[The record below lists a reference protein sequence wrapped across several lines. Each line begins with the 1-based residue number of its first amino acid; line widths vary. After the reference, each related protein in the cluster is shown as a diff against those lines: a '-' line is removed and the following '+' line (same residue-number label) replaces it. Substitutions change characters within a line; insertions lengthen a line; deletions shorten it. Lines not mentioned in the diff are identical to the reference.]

1 MSTKNEICKYLDA
14 KFSTDGKM
22 QSDIKEL
29 FIYRASVP
37 TEFLSGVYE
46 PALCMVFKGSKLA
59 KVGNDFY
66 EYDEQRY
73 LLAATHIPAVAKIK
87 GCPYLAI
94 KINFELEDILGV
106 IESIGGAESKKGEF
120 AGLALGV
127 VDDELLE
134 AVFKFI
140 RLLERPNDAKFLAK
154 LVIKEILYILL
165 KGENGDFLRQYAM
178 LETIENRVTRAAKE
192 IKSNYT
198 EAINIENLAKKLGI
212 SASSL
217 YHNFK
222 RITALSPLQFQK
234 KIRLEEAKNLLINQ
248 NLDAAEAA
256 FAVGYASP
264 SQFNRE
270 YSKMFG
276 MPPKAHVLA
285 ITGA

>member
-1 MSTKNEICKYLDA
+1 MSKIDEICKYLDA
-14 KFSTDGKM
+14 KFSSDGKI

-29 FIYRASVP
+29 FVYRASVP
-37 TEFLSGVYE
+37 TEFLTGVYE

-66 EYDEQRY
+66 EYDE
-73 LLAATHIPAVAKIK
+73 
-87 GCPYLAI
+87 
-94 KINFELEDILGV
+94 
-106 IESIGGAESKKGEF
+106 
-120 AGLALGV
+120 
-127 VDDELLE
+127 LLE

-154 LVIKEILYILL
+154 LAIKEILYILL

-192 IKSNYT
+192 IKSNYA

-234 KIRLEEAKNLLINQ
+234 KIRLEKAKNLLINQ

>member
-1 MSTKNEICKYLDA
+1 
-14 KFSTDGKM
+14 M

-256 FAVGYASP
+256 FTVGYASP

-270 YSKMFG
+270 YSRMFG

>member
-1 MSTKNEICKYLDA
+1 M
-14 KFSTDGKM
+14 
-22 QSDIKEL
+22 
-29 FIYRASVP
+29 
-37 TEFLSGVYE
+37 
-46 PALCMVFKGSKLA
+46 
-59 KVGNDFY
+59 
-66 EYDEQRY
+66 
-73 LLAATHIPAVAKIK
+73 
-87 GCPYLAI
+87 
-94 KINFELEDILGV
+94 

-120 AGLALGV
+120 AGLALGAI
-127 VDDELLE
+127 DDELLE

-140 RLLERPNDAKFLAK
+140 RLLDRPNDAKFLAK
-154 LVIKEILYILL
+154 LAIKEILYILL

-192 IKSNYT
+192 IKSNYA

-256 FAVGYASP
+256 FTVGYASP

-270 YSKMFG
+270 YSRMFG

>member
-1 MSTKNEICKYLDA
+1 MSKIDEICKYLDA
-14 KFSTDGKM
+14 KFSSDGKI

-29 FIYRASVP
+29 FVYRASVP
-37 TEFLSGVYE
+37 TEFLTGVYE

-120 AGLALGV
+120 AGLALGA

-154 LVIKEILYILL
+154 LAIKEILYILL
-165 KGENGDFLRQYAM
+165 KGENGDFLRQYVM

-234 KIRLEEAKNLLINQ
+234 KIRLEEAKNS
-248 NLDAAEAA
+248 
-256 FAVGYASP
+256 Y
-264 SQFNRE
+264 
-270 YSKMFG
+270 
-276 MPPKAHVLA
+276 
-285 ITGA
+285 

>member
-1 MSTKNEICKYLDA
+1 MSNIDKIREYLDA
-14 KFSTDGKM
+14 KFSTDGKIE
-22 QSDIKEL
+22 SDIKEL

-59 KVGNDFY
+59 KVGNAFY
-66 EYDEQRY
+66 EYDEQHY
-73 LLAATHIPAVAKIK
+73 LLTATHIPAVAKIK

-94 KINFELEDILGV
+94 KINFELEDILSV
-106 IESIGGAESKKGEF
+106 IDGIGGAESKKGEF
-120 AGLALGV
+120 AGLAIGA

-140 RLLERPNDAKFLAK
+140 RLLERPNDAKFLAN
-154 LVIKEILYILL
+154 LAIKEILYILL

-178 LETIENRVTRAAKE
+178 LETIENRITRAAKE
-192 IKSNYT
+192 IKLNYA
-198 EAINIENLAKKLGI
+198 EAINIENLARKLGI

-222 RITALSPLQFQK
+222 CITALSPLQFQK
-234 KIRLEEAKNLLINQ
+234 KIHLEEAKKLLLNQ

-264 SQFNRE
+264 SQFNRK
-270 YSKMFG
+270 YSRMFG
-276 MPPKAHVLA
+276 LPPKAHVLA